1 MSEKI
6 KLLCGIMPDDSAD
19 KYFITVELND
29 KGDGISFD
37 NTLKGH
43 RILKQVNVGEYKN
56 NEPITEEWDIYS
68 FIDGKFDKII
78 HEKWIDK
85 GKDDVINGII
95 YRQVWEISTPK
106 EIDEMLLNF
115 NNFLLEH
122 KDNLKSEIVR
132 NKVNKIGII
141 LHKLSIELDSK
152 NEFDETFS
160 NEEIEL
166 IEVILTKALKNK
178 DFSTEEELN
187 KILFRQEKRL

>member
-6 KLLCGIMPDDSAD
+6 KLLCGIMPENSAD

-43 RILKQVNVGEYKN
+43 RILKQVNIGEYKN
-56 NEPITEEWDIYS
+56 NAPVTEEWDIYS

-85 GKDDVINGII
+85 SKDDIINGII

-106 EIDEMLLNF
+106 EIDNMLLDF

-122 KDNLKSEIVR
+122 KDNLKSDIVR

-141 LHKLSIELDSK
+141 LHKLSIELD
-152 NEFDETFS
+152 F
-160 NEEIEL
+160 
-166 IEVILTKALKNK
+166 KNK
-178 DFSTEEELN
+178 N
-187 KILFRQEKRL
+187 KEYS